1 MFNFFKKQK
10 KVANVT
16 ESSFEI
22 ELTASVLAYELARS
36 DGSIT
41 QDELSILMSEIEKV
55 AEKVGKEKEEI
66 FRIIKIYSKESVS
79 FYEFVED
86 INQNYSKQ
94 EKLNLLK
101 LMWKTAYADKKL
113 DVDEEKLIRRLA
125 NLINIKDM
133 DVLKLKDLFRT

>member
-10 KVANVT
+10 KVVNVA
-16 ESSFEI
+16 ESNFEI

-41 QDELSILMSEIEKV
+41 QEELSVLMSEIEKV

>member
-1 MFNFFKKQK
+1 MFNFFKKEK
-10 KVANVT
+10 KVVNVA
-16 ESSFEI
+16 ESNFEI

-41 QDELSILMSEIEKV
+41 QEELSVLMSEIEKV

>member
-1 MFNFFKKQK
+1 MFNFFKKEK
-10 KVANVT
+10 KVVNVT
-16 ESSFEI
+16 ESNFEI

-66 FRIIKIYSKESVS
+66 FKIIKIYSKESVS

-113 DVDEEKLIRRLA
+113 DVNEEKLIRRLA

-133 DVLKLKDLFRT
+133 DVLRLKDLFRT

>member
-41 QDELSILMSEIEKV
+41 QEELSILMSEIEKI
-55 AEKVGKEKEEI
+55 AEKVGKEKEEL

-101 LMWKTAYADKKL
+101 LMWKTAYTDKKL
-113 DVDEEKLIRRLA
+113 DVNEEKLIRRLA

>member
-41 QDELSILMSEIEKV
+41 QEELSILMSEIEKI
-55 AEKVGKEKEEI
+55 AEKVGKEKEEL

>member
-41 QDELSILMSEIEKV
+41 QEELSILMSEIEKI
-55 AEKVGKEKEEI
+55 AEKVGKEKEEL

-101 LMWKTAYADKKL
+101 LMWKTAYTDKQL
-113 DVDEEKLIRRLA
+113 DVNEEKLIRRLA

>member
-1 MFNFFKKQK
+1 MFNFFKKEK
-10 KVANVT
+10 RVVNVA
-16 ESSFEI
+16 ESNFEI

-41 QDELSILMSEIEKV
+41 QEELSVLMSEIEKV

-113 DVDEEKLIRRLA
+113 DVNEEKLIRRLA

>member
-1 MFNFFKKQK
+1 MFNFFKKEK
-10 KVANVT
+10 RVVNVA
-16 ESSFEI
+16 ESNFEI

-41 QDELSILMSEIEKV
+41 QEELSVLMSEIEKV

>member
-10 KVANVT
+10 KIANVT

-41 QDELSILMSEIEKV
+41 QEELSILMSEIEKI
-55 AEKVGKEKEEI
+55 AEKVGKEKEEL

-113 DVDEEKLIRRLA
+113 DVNEEKLIRRLA